1 MADTSQIEGS
11 IAPPPGVVP
20 NFDSPKDELKT
31 VFIVTQVLCIV
42 FVTIFMATRVYV
54 RLSILRA
61 FGREDCEYL

>member
-1 MADTSQIEGS
+1 MADISQIEGS

-31 VFIVTQVLCIV
+31 VLIVTQILCMI
-42 FVTIFMATRVYV
+42 FVTIFVATRVYV

-61 FGREDCEYL
+61 FGREDCECL